1 MVEVPNDKVGLV
13 IGKAGSTIKELEQRS
28 GARVQ
33 LTPDSKWQGRSELRP
48 IQLTGTQQQLDWCK
62 GLISEKVNV
71 PVEQLASTQTFDGGA
86 PSGPGGGGGAGGG
99 GGNRGDG
106 GGGASADREG
116 EGRRLIH

>member
-33 LTPDSKWQGRSELRP
+33 ITPDSKWQGRSEPRP

-71 PVEQLASTQTFDGGA
+71 PVEQLASTQTFEGGA
-86 PSGPGGGGGAGGG
+86 PSGPGGGGGAGHGG
-99 GGNRGDG
+99 RQ
-106 GGGASADREG
+106 
-116 EGRRLIH
+116 